1 MLTQFVCALL
11 IFISRIAFLSINLIK
26 KCKQKHALYKG
37 LKFAE
42 ERSERPVVCDLV
54 TKVNPHTET
63 ANQNVGYCQIHDQ
76 NVRRSTHALV
86 GINDENYDRISND
99 VE

>member
-1 MLTQFVCALL
+1 M
-11 IFISRIAFLSINLIK
+11 SINLIK
-26 KCKQKHALYKG
+26 RCEKNYALYKG

-63 ANQNVGYCQIHDQ
+63 ANQNVGYSQIHDQ

-99 VE
+99 V

>member
-1 MLTQFVCALL
+1 M
-11 IFISRIAFLSINLIK
+11 SINLIK
-26 KCKQKHALYKG
+26 RCEKNYALYKG

-63 ANQNVGYCQIHDQ
+63 ANQNVGYSQIQDQ

-99 VE
+99 V